1 MLSADLRTGADQT
14 LFFRPP
20 HGGRRS
26 PPPHGEGQGGK
37 KNEGSGF
44 PASGRHHR
52 PMRADGYV
60 FRRAEELGLTALILR
75 PNGDGPRTLL
85 LEGPSGT
92 GKTFLAERLARALGL
107 AEGEGYHYALL
118 HA

>member
-1 MLSADLRTGADQT
+1 MKGTN
-14 LFFRPP
+14 FP
-20 HGGRRS
+20 H
-26 PPPHGEGQGGK
+26 PGEIL
-37 KNEGSGF
+37 
-44 PASGRHHR
+44 AR
-52 PMRADGYV
+52 MRADGYV
-60 FRRAEELGLTALILR
+60 FRRAEELGLTALLLR